1 MGSGL
6 DSRVSILDRLGS
18 RSLDSRSSTGSILD
32 HSILGTTAAR
42 ARCSFDYE
50 KLDCYRLAVSVNR
63 WFSRAGFPRGRSHL
77 RDQGLRASDSV
88 VCNIAEGCSKK
99 GTVGGKNQLLIALGS
114 AGECCAVLDCV
125 SL

>member
-1 MGSGL
+1 MK
-6 DSRVSILDRLGS
+6 
-18 RSLDSRSSTGSILD
+18 
-32 HSILGTTAAR
+32 HA
-42 ARCSFDYE
+42 FDYE
-50 KLDCYRLAVSVNR
+50 KLDCYRLSVSVNR

-125 SL
+125 SLSGSVEQQGKLRRIGAMLFKLSH

>member
-1 MGSGL
+1 MK
-6 DSRVSILDRLGS
+6 
-18 RSLDSRSSTGSILD
+18 
-32 HSILGTTAAR
+32 HA
-42 ARCSFDYE
+42 FDCE
-50 KLDCYRLAVSVNR
+50 RLDCYRLAVSVNR

-88 VCNIAEGCSKK
+88 VCNIAEGCSKR

-125 SL
+125 SLSGSLEQQDKLRRIGAMLFKMSY